1 MNTTTEPARHG
12 TDAAAPPTAA
22 ASGVEELTTAE
33 CWRLLEA
40 SRVGRIA
47 IATAEGRPEL
57 FPINYAVHDGNLY
70 FRSAPGTK
78 LMRLAQRPAVAFEID
93 GSDDH
98 HYWSVIVSANARRL
112 DTDAEI
118 EASGVLRLPT
128 LTPTPKHNYV
138 RLTPVDVT
146 GRRFQR
152 HPLRTTA
159 TAPIRTVG
167 AVKRTDQDDAPPVA
181 PKTPDTKPT
190 PIPHLAPSRPREG
203 YLD

>member
-1 MNTTTEPARHG
+1 MNTTRKPTRRG
-12 TDAAAPPTAA
+12 TDAATPQPAA
-22 ASGVEELTTAE
+22 TSGVEELTTAE

-40 SRVGRIA
+40 SRIGRIA
-47 IATAEGRPEL
+47 IATAAGRPEL
-57 FPINYAVHDGNLY
+57 FPVNYAVHDGNLY

-98 HYWSVIVSANARRL
+98 HYWSVIVGATATRM
-112 DTDAEI
+112 DADAEI

-128 LTPTPKHNYV
+128 LTPTLKYDFV
-138 RLTPVDVT
+138 RLTPVEVT
-146 GRRFQR
+146 GRRFLR
-152 HPLRTTA
+152 HALRMA
-159 TAPIRTVG
+159 PTAPIRTLDSPP
-167 AVKRTDQDDAPPVA
+167 RTQHIDGPPVA
-181 PKTPDTKPT
+181 PKTQHTKPT